1 MTSCRG
7 DGGVSAGVGDQVL
20 VIAGRSGRCSDSYS
34 GVGVGVG
41 VGSGVSVGVAVGS
54 GGFGE
59 RRARPGAAL

>member
-34 GVGVGVG
+34 GVG
-41 VGSGVSVGVAVGS
+41 SGVGVAVGS

-59 RRARPGAAL
+59 QRARPGAAL